1 MLHNIRKF
9 SKTFLAK
16 IVLVIMIIPFVL
28 WGMGGVFNSG
38 NTNSV
43 GKINNKNLST
53 QDFMNFIR
61 FSNIEPDI
69 VRDNLENNI
78 LEELL
83 SNLVSQKLLEMEIDY
98 LGLVI
103 SESSLAKNIKQNPDF
118 VDDNNKFS
126 RIKYEKFLL
135 SSNLSAAEF
144 EMKLKNNELQKKLFY
159 YIGGGINTPF
169 FITNKEFKEQENKID
184 LEYINLNNAY
194 TKKKKITEENIKNFI
209 NENSEDLKEEN
220 IDFSYIKISPESLT
234 GSNEYNEAF
243 FSKIDE
249 IENEILNG
257 NQINDISTNYNL
269 KVISRKNYTKDNNEN
284 SPIEKKIYELK
295 ENKIELFDN
304 GDIYVLYQIDK
315 INRVLPSVN
324 NENFKD
330 KVIEILYQKNKYEFN
345 KKLVDK
351 INENKFS
358 NDDFQDLSIKNS
370 IKIEKI
376 KLSSISDDKKFTK
389 NSIKLIYSMPRTS
402 YLLVNDDEDNIYLV
416 KILKIN
422 EENISKNS
430 DKFKSFKDQGMIVL
444 RDQMYSTYDNFI
456 NNKYKVKINQKT
468 LERVKN
474 YFK

>member
-1 MLHNIRKF
+1 MLHKIRKF

-83 SNLVSQKLLEMEIDY
+83 SNLVSQKLLEMEVDY

-103 SESSLAKNIKQNPDF
+103 SESSLVKNIKQNPDF

-135 SSNLSAAEF
+135 SNNLSAAEF

-169 FITNKEFKEQENKID
+169 FITNKEFKEEQNKID
-184 LEYINLNNAY
+184 IEYLNLNNAY
-194 TKKKKITEENIKNFI
+194 IKKQNITDKNIKNFI

-234 GSNEYNEAF
+234 GSSEYNETF

-269 KVISRKNYTKDNNEN
+269 KVTSRKNYTKDSSEN
-284 SPIEKKIYELK
+284 TPIEKKIYELK
-295 ENKIELFDN
+295 DNKIELFDN

-324 NENFKD
+324 NENFKN
-330 KVIEILYQKNKYEFN
+330 KVTEILYQKNKYEFN

-376 KLSSISDDKKFTK
+376 KLNSINDDKKFTK
-389 NSIKLIYSMPRTS
+389 NSIKLIYSVPRAS
-402 YLLVNDDEDNIYLV
+402 YLLVNDDKDNIYLV

-444 RDQMYSTYDNFI
+444 RDQMYSTYDSFI

-468 LERVKN
+468 LDRVKN